1 MSERVIKKPF
11 FIFNPKSYL
20 NGKELYELTEVA
32 EQLATKYKDKAS
44 ILVTGPFIDL
54 NNMVDLTKNAYI
66 SAQHLDEI
74 EPGRGMGYVS
84 AKSIS
89 DIGVKAAF
97 LNHAEHQLSLSKLSQ
112 IIDRCKKYN
121 IETVVCAD
129 SISEARSIAVLKPDV
144 ILCEPTEL
152 IGTGKV
158 SDENYIEET
167 NKAIREIDDNILIM
181 QAAGI
186 STPDDVYRTISLGAD
201 GTGCTSG
208 IVKAENPKQML
219 IDMVDSLVK
228 AYESRGN

>member
-1 MSERVIKKPF
+1 MSERTIKKPF

-44 ILVTGPFIDL
+44 VLVTGPFIDL
-54 NNMVDLTKNAYI
+54 NNMVKLTKNASI

-89 DIGVKAAF
+89 DIGVKAVF
-97 LNHAEHQLSLSKLSQ
+97 LNHAEHQLNLSKLTK
-112 IIDRCKKYN
+112 IIDNCKKYN

-129 SISEARSIAVLKPDV
+129 SIAEARSIAVLKPDV

-167 NKAIREIDDNILIM
+167 NRAIREIDGNILIM

-219 IDMVDSLVK
+219 IDMVESLVR

>member
-1 MSERVIKKPF
+1 MKEKIIRKPF

-32 EQLATKYKDKAS
+32 EELATKYKDKAS

-54 NNMVDLTKNAYI
+54 ANMVKLCKNAHI

-74 EPGRGMGYVS
+74 EPGRGMGHISV
-84 AKSIS
+84 KSVS

-97 LNHAEHQLSLSKLSQ
+97 LNHAEHQLTLAKLTKV
-112 IIDRCKKYN
+112 IDKCKEYD

-129 SISEARSIAVLKPDV
+129 SLAEARSIAVLKPDV

-158 SDENYIEET
+158 SDDSYIEET
-167 NKAIREIDDNILIM
+167 NRAIREIDDSILIM

-219 IDMVDSLVK
+219 IDMVDALVR
-228 AYESRGN
+228 AYESRSN